1 MSTIINKDKTINKP
15 RFDLLSPAI
24 SYPLFIM
31 IFILLG
37 IQGMT
42 SYSFAL
48 FGIFIISFLAGFRF
62 GRPGKMER
70 YPIIWRLGLSLFLVG
85 AVAEFINI
93 IYIGSIPL
101 LMPSMRARLLPVL
114 SYLSFLI
121 VPGCIIKISDSLLN
135 NRNRE
140 SLFWLLSGTFLIS
153 LLGYRTEIFAL
164 LLGAAVSVYYIKG
177 RFVERNAAIKYGVV
191 FVLLMLSINLAV
203 VLFREMPVA
212 SSMDRFSFTT
222 SVFSSLADSMG
233 LSLFGQAGGVIHT
246 SILSSLKIIPGPRI
260 GPRTFISQLVGVG
273 GGSTTPTII
282 GIPFVD
288 FGIFGIVLTGILL
301 GLLFGSGYKMLRR
314 GDVDILPIHA
324 LCMAFLI
331 ITIETGIADTIV
343 LLYLIAYLILVI

>member
-1 MSTIINKDKTINKP
+1 LSTIINKDKTVNPPK
-15 RFDLLSPAI
+15 FDVLSPAI
-24 SYPLFIM
+24 AYPLLIL
-31 IFILLG
+31 IFIGLG

-42 SYSFAL
+42 FYSFLL
-48 FGIFIISFLAGFRF
+48 FGVFIISFLLGFRF
-62 GRPGKMER
+62 GRPGRFER
-70 YPIIWRLGLSLFLVG
+70 YPIVWKLGFPLFVVG

-93 IYIGSIPL
+93 IYVDSIPL
-101 LMPSMRARLLPVL
+101 LVPTMRSRLLPIL

-121 VPGCIIKISDSLLN
+121 VPGCIIKLSDALLN
-135 NRNRE
+135 RRNRE
-140 SLFWLLSGTFLIS
+140 AIGWLLAGTFLIS

-164 LLGAAVSVYYIKG
+164 LLGAAISFYYIKARG
-177 RFVERNAAIKYGVV
+177 VKPRKAIKYGII
-191 FVLLMLSINLAV
+191 FVLLLVAINLGV

-212 SSMDRFSFTT
+212 STMDRLSFTT
-222 SVFSSLADSMG
+222 YVFSSMADSMG

-246 SILSSLKIIPGPRI
+246 SILSSIKAIPGPRT

-282 GIPFVD
+282 GIPFID
-288 FGIFGIVLTGILL
+288 FGIAGIVITGILL

-324 LCMAFLI
+324 LCMAFLL

-343 LLYLIAYLILVI
+343 LIYLIAYLLLVI